1 MKRALV
7 HAMLGLLICITS
19 LQGVAAVLLACCM
32 PLPAQQHAGHGAAD
46 AALAHEGH
54 TPAAQPEAPVA
65 HACSACIAGCAVPA
79 MLPEALFPLP
89 ALQAPPRILAAAS
102 APASHVP
109 DTPERP
115 PRPQA
120 A

>member
-19 LQGVAAVLLACCM
+19 IQGVAAGLLDCCM
-32 PLPAQQHAGHGAAD
+32 PLPAAQQHAAHGA
-46 AALAHEGH
+46 AHEGH
-54 TPAAQPEAPVA
+54 TPGAQPDAQMA

-79 MLPEALFPLP
+79 VLPEALFPLP
-89 ALQAPPRILAAAS
+89 AMQTAPRMLAAAS

-115 PRPQA
+115 PRHA
-120 A
+120 AA